1 MTITVKFTKNSKG
14 LLSQVDVNNTVFF
27 YVQTGDRKSP
37 IYDEKDLPKNQ
48 QKNFEQS
55 IQFLV
60 NEDIADQLSEVF
72 PKMSIKKYL
81 SKEKLLD
88 KIKVDDPARLPDMKK
103 YFVVKVT
110 QKLQDRDGKAK
121 DPRLLARAF
130 KVDDGKAV
138 EITHTEAIGNASYG
152 NVRLSVSNTK
162 NYGCIA
168 YPKMLLITDLVE
180 YAAGEDLS
188 DFLGDLVV
196 EAEEPPVKTES
207 DMMDE
212 LDDAPFETE
221 NEVEYSLFD
230 EDEDLY

>member
-1 MTITVKFTKNSKG
+1 MTTQIKFTKNSKG
-14 LLSQVDVNNTVFF
+14 LLSQVDISNTVFF

-55 IQFLV
+55 LQFLV
-60 NEDIADQLSEVF
+60 DEDIADQLAEVF

-88 KIKVDDPARLPDMKK
+88 KIKIDDPSRLPDMKK

-110 QKLQDRDGKAK
+110 QKLQDREGKAK

-138 EITHTEAIGNASYG
+138 EITHTEAIGNGSFG
-152 NVRLSVSNTK
+152 NLRLSVSNTK

-168 YPKMLLITDLVE
+168 YPKMLLVTDLVE
-180 YAAGEDLS
+180 YVMGEDLS
-188 DFLGDLVV
+188 DFLGDLEVQV
-196 EAEEPPVKTES
+196 EEAPMKTES
-207 DMMDE
+207 DLMDD
-212 LDDAPFETE
+212 LDSAPFET
-221 NEVEYSLFD
+221 VD
-230 EDEDLY
+230 EDDVY